1 MTQTSAAFRRNSQ
14 GLDGSISL
22 SEIIS
27 ALSYALDLT
36 EGAVHGHA
44 LRSCLLGMRI
54 AEEVNLPSDQ
64 TSSLYF
70 ALLLKD
76 IGGSLS
82 ASRMSQIVGGNNGA
96 AKAVVNLEGWTKPH
110 RPSLSTLKLL
120 WSNVLPDAGR
130 VVRVARSF
138 KNGIAQHLNNYELI
152 GTRYDRGASILNEL
166 GMGPI
171 AAEAVRSLDERWDG
185 SGYPDS
191 LKGEQIP
198 LLSRI
203 CAVAQHLDFA
213 SAEGGM
219 QSAIET
225 LEGRSGTW
233 FDPQLV
239 RIARSLHRRGTL
251 WNNCSPADAEQET
264 RQAVLDLDS
273 GKRHQLESSQ
283 IDRIC
288 EAFADV
294 VDAKSHFTF
303 RHSQGVADA
312 AFGIAQ
318 AMGLSADRAQLVR
331 RAALLHDIGK
341 LGVPNAILDK
351 KSQLSPTEWKA
362 VYEHPRITRSILE
375 RIAPFREMA
384 VIAGEH
390 HEKLD
395 GSGYPDHLKAK
406 DLSVESRI
414 VAVADVYAALSEDR
428 PYRAGIELDETLSIM
443 SKLIPVQL
451 DGDCYEALVS
461 VVSSRRDVASA
472 TLPQVASPQLG
483 YAIKNSGFKNVAFE
497 SAL

>member
-1 MTQTSAAFRRNSQ
+1 MIQTSAAFRRDTQ
-14 GLDGSISL
+14 GIDGSISL

-54 AEEVNLPSDQ
+54 AEEAKLPSDQ

-76 IGGSLS
+76 IGCSRS
-82 ASRMSQIVGGNNGA
+82 ASRMSQVIGA
-96 AKAVVNLEGWTKPH
+96 EDRAAQAVLDSGDWPRHHKT
-110 RPSLSTLKLL
+110 SLSALKLL
-120 WSNVLPDAGR
+120 WNNVLPEAGR
-130 VVRVARSF
+130 VSRVARFVRDGVARHQNISVLS
-138 KNGIAQHLNNYELI
+138 NLRN
-152 GTRYDRGASILNEL
+152 DRGATILNKL
-166 GMGPI
+166 GMDKI
-171 AAEAVRSLDERWDG
+171 AADAVRSVEERWDG

-198 LLSRI
+198 LLARI
-203 CAVAQHLDFA
+203 CAVAQHLDFT
-213 SAEGGM
+213 SATSGM
-219 QSAIET
+219 QSAIDT
-225 LEGRSGTW
+225 LEQRSGTW
-233 FDPQLV
+233 FDPEFV
-239 RIARSLHRRGTL
+239 HIARSLHRRRTL
-251 WNNCSPADAEQET
+251 WNNCSPTDAEQDT

-273 GKRHQLESSQ
+273 GRQHQVESSQ

-303 RHSQGVADA
+303 SHSQGVADA

-318 AMGLSADRAQLVR
+318 TMGLSRDRAQLVR

-341 LGVPNAILDK
+341 LGVANTILDK
-351 KSQLSPTEWKA
+351 KSQLSPEEWKA
-362 VYEHPRITRSILE
+362 VYEHPRITRRILE

-395 GSGYPDHLKAK
+395 GSGYPDHLKASE
-406 DLSVESRI
+406 LSIESRI

-443 SKLIPVQL
+443 SKLIPNQL
-451 DGDCYEALVS
+451 DESCFEALVS
-461 VVSSRRDVASA
+461 VVSTEREVPFS
-472 TLPQVASPQLG
+472 PASPVV
-483 YAIKNSGFKNVAFE
+483 NSPLRYPFKDAGFKNAAFE

>member
-1 MTQTSAAFRRNSQ
+1 MIQTSATFRRDTQ

-54 AEEVNLPSDQ
+54 AEEAKLPSEQ

-76 IGGSLS
+76 IGCSRSSSRISQAIGAEDRAAEAALDSRDWPRHHTTSLS
-82 ASRMSQIVGGNNGA
+82 A
-96 AKAVVNLEGWTKPH
+96 
-110 RPSLSTLKLL
+110 LKQL
-120 WSNVLPDAGR
+120 WNNVLPEAGR
-130 VVRVARSF
+130 VARVARF
-138 KNGIAQHLNNYELI
+138 VRDGV
-152 GTRYDRGASILNEL
+152 TRHQNISVMSSLRDDRGAGILGKL
-166 GMGPI
+166 GLDQI
-171 AAEAVRSLDERWDG
+171 AADAVRSVEERWDG

-198 LLSRI
+198 LLARI
-203 CAVAQHLDFA
+203 CAVAQHLDCT
-213 SAEGGM
+213 SATSGM
-219 QSAIET
+219 QSAIDT
-225 LEGRSGTW
+225 LDQRSGTW
-233 FDPQLV
+233 FDPELV
-239 RIARSLHRRGTL
+239 HMARSLHRRGTL
-251 WNNCSPADAEQET
+251 WNNCSPADAEQDT

-273 GKRHQLESSQ
+273 GRRHQLEPNQ

-294 VDAKSHFTF
+294 VDAKSHFTYS
-303 RHSQGVADA
+303 HSQGVADA

-318 AMGLSADRAQLVR
+318 GMGLSRDRAQLVR

-341 LGVPNAILDK
+341 LGVANTILDK
-351 KSQLSPTEWKA
+351 KSQLSPEEWKT
-362 VYEHPRITRSILE
+362 VYEHPRITRRILE

-395 GSGYPDHLKAK
+395 GSGYPDHLKAS

-414 VAVADVYAALSEDR
+414 VAVADVFAALSEDR

-443 SKLIPVQL
+443 SKLIPTQL
-451 DGDCYEALVS
+451 DESCFEALVS
-461 VVSSRRDVASA
+461 VVAGQREAISA
-472 TLPQVASPQLG
+472 PTVLIAGSPMG
-483 YAIKNSGFKNVAFE
+483 YPFKNAAFKNAAFE

>member
-1 MTQTSAAFRRNSQ
+1 MIQTSAAFRRDTQ

-54 AEEVNLPSDQ
+54 AEEAKLPSGQ
-64 TSSLYF
+64 TNSLYF

-76 IGGSLS
+76 IGCGRS
-82 ASRMSQIVGGNNGA
+82 ASRMSKVHGA
-96 AKAVVNLEGWTKPH
+96 EDGTAKAVLESDGGVTPGKPNF
-110 RPSLSTLKLL
+110 SSFGLL
-120 WSNVLPDAGR
+120 WHNTLPKAGYIMR
-130 VVRVARSF
+130 AAKFVRDGMTHHQNISALSSLRD
-138 KNGIAQHLNNYELI
+138 
-152 GTRYDRGASILNEL
+152 DRGAAILSKL
-166 GMGPI
+166 GIDQI
-171 AAEAVRSLDERWDG
+171 AADAVRSVKERWDG

-198 LLSRI
+198 LLARI
-203 CAVAQHLDFA
+203 CAVAQHLDFT
-213 SAEGGM
+213 SATDGM
-219 QSAIET
+219 QSAIDT
-225 LEGRSGTW
+225 LEQRSGTW
-233 FDPQLV
+233 FDPELV
-239 RIARSLHRRGTL
+239 RMARSLHRRGTL
-251 WNNCSPADAEQET
+251 WNNCSPADAEQDT

-273 GKRHQLESSQ
+273 GRRHQLEPNQ

-294 VDAKSHFTF
+294 VDAKSHFTYS
-303 RHSQGVADA
+303 HSQGVADA

-318 AMGLSADRAQLVR
+318 AMGLSRDRAQLVR

-341 LGVPNAILDK
+341 LGVANTILDK
-351 KSQLSPTEWKA
+351 KSQLSPEEWKT
-362 VYEHPRITRSILE
+362 VYEHPRITRRILE

-395 GSGYPDHLKAK
+395 GSGYPDHLKAP
-406 DLSVESRI
+406 DLSIESRI

-443 SKLIPVQL
+443 SKLVPTQL
-451 DGDCYEALVS
+451 DESCFEALVS
-461 VVSSRRDVASA
+461 VVAGQREAIPAPTVVVAG
-472 TLPQVASPQLG
+472 SPMG
-483 YAIKNSGFKNVAFE
+483 YPFKNAAFKNAAFE

>member
-1 MTQTSAAFRRNSQ
+1 MVQTSAAFRRDTQ

-54 AEEVNLPSDQ
+54 AAEAKLPSEQ

-76 IGGSLS
+76 IGGSRS
-82 ASRMSQIVGGNNGA
+82 ARRASQIIAGDDRA
-96 AKAVVNLEGWTKPH
+96 AKAAVNLEDWTKPH
-110 RPSLSTLKLL
+110 KPGLSTLKLL
-120 WSNVLPDAGR
+120 WSQVLPESGR
-130 VVRVARSF
+130 VVKAARF
-138 KNGIAQHLNNYELI
+138 LRNGIANPQSVSAI
-152 GTRYDRGASILNEL
+152 FGPRYDRGASILNEL
-166 GMGPI
+166 GMGSI
-171 AAEAVRSLDERWDG
+171 AADAVRSLDERWDG

-198 LLSRI
+198 LLARI

-213 SAEGGM
+213 SAGLGV
-219 QSAIET
+219 QRAIET
-225 LEGRSGTW
+225 LDELSGTW

-239 RIARSLHRRGTL
+239 RIARSLHRRGAL
-251 WNNCSPADAEQET
+251 WNQCSPADAEEDT

-273 GKRHQLESSQ
+273 GRRHQLESRQ

-312 AFGIAQ
+312 AYGIAQ
-318 AMGLSADRAQLVR
+318 AMGLPADRAQLVR

-351 KSQLSPTEWKA
+351 KSQLNPEEWQS
-362 VYEHPRITRSILE
+362 VYEHPRMTRMILE
-375 RIAPFREMA
+375 RVAPFREMA

-395 GSGYPDHLKAK
+395 GSGYPDHLKGS
-406 DLSVESRI
+406 DLSMESRI

-428 PYRAGIELDETLSIM
+428 PYRVGIHLEETLSIM
-443 SKLIPVQL
+443 SKLIPTQL
-451 DGDCYEALVS
+451 DESCFEALVS
-461 VVSSRRDVASA
+461 VVSAKRGVASA
-472 TLPQVASPQLG
+472 PVPQLAGARG
-483 YAIKNSGFKNVAFE
+483 YAFKHVAFE

>member
-1 MTQTSAAFRRNSQ
+1 
-14 GLDGSISL
+14 
-22 SEIIS
+22 
-27 ALSYALDLT
+27 
-36 EGAVHGHA
+36 
-44 LRSCLLGMRI
+44 
-54 AEEVNLPSDQ
+54 
-64 TSSLYF
+64 
-70 ALLLKD
+70 
-76 IGGSLS
+76 
-82 ASRMSQIVGGNNGA
+82 
-96 AKAVVNLEGWTKPH
+96 
-110 RPSLSTLKLL
+110 
-120 WSNVLPDAGR
+120 
-130 VVRVARSF
+130 
-138 KNGIAQHLNNYELI
+138 
-152 GTRYDRGASILNEL
+152 
-166 GMGPI
+166 
-171 AAEAVRSLDERWDG
+171 
-185 SGYPDS
+185 
-191 LKGEQIP
+191 
-198 LLSRI
+198 
-203 CAVAQHLDFA
+203 
-213 SAEGGM
+213 M

>member
-1 MTQTSAAFRRNSQ
+1 MARTSAAFRRNRQ
-14 GLDGSISL
+14 GFDGSISL

-54 AEEVNLPSDQ
+54 AEEVKLPTDQ

-76 IGGSLS
+76 IGCSRS
-82 ASRMSQIVGGNNGA
+82 ASRMSQILAGDDRA
-96 AKAVVNLEGWTKPH
+96 ARAVVNLEDWSRPH
-110 RPSLSTLKLL
+110 KPSLSTLKVL
-120 WSNVLPDAGR
+120 WSQVLPDAGR
-130 VVRVARSF
+130 VVRAARSF
-138 KNGIAQHLNNYELI
+138 RNGITRHHSFERLSP
-152 GTRYDRGASILNEL
+152 RYDRGASILNAL

-171 AAEAVRSLDERWDG
+171 AAEAVRSVDERWDG

-198 LLSRI
+198 LLARI
-203 CAVAQHLDFA
+203 CAIAQHLDLV
-213 SAEGGM
+213 SAAAGT
-219 QSAIET
+219 QSAIDT
-225 LEGRSGTW
+225 LEERSGTW

-239 RIARSLHRRGTL
+239 RIVRSLHRRGTL
-251 WNNCSPADAEQET
+251 WNNCSPADAEQDT

-318 AMGLSADRAQLVR
+318 AMGLAADRAQLVR

-341 LGVPNAILDK
+341 LGVANAILDK
-351 KSQLSPTEWKA
+351 KSQLSAEEWKE
-362 VYEHPRITRSILE
+362 VYEHPRITRRILE
-375 RIAPFREMA
+375 RIAPFHEMA

-395 GSGYPDHLKAK
+395 GSGYPDHLKGA

-428 PYRAGIELDETLSIM
+428 PYRAGLELDETMSIM

-451 DGDCYEALVS
+451 DADCFEALVS
-461 VVSSRRDVASA
+461 VVSSKREAASVQA
-472 TLPQVASPQLG
+472 HQVASTTLG
-483 YAIKNSGFKNVAFE
+483 YPFKNRSFKNAAFE